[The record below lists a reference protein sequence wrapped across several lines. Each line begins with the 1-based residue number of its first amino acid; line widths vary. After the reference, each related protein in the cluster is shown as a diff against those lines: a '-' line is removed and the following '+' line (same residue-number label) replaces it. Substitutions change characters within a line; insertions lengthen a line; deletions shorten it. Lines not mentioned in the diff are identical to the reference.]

1 MGVLFVAW
9 FGNWSE
15 CVASVCVCV
24 QCAHTHTPYVS
35 IPTGNYSIVCVHV
48 CFCVCLCTPY
58 ISPICGTI
66 LAAFL
71 FKPLCPSCATSTMKR
86 PIAYSHGVHSIK
98 RMMHMVLA
106 LRTAF
111 EISCVVVS
119 VFFFFSSAPVLC
131 RYNSSPR
138 ALCFISLSPWW
149 ILGCHAESL
158 TLSITLY

>member
-1 MGVLFVAW
+1 MLQVY
-9 FGNWSE
+9 
-15 CVASVCVCV
+15 VCVSSV
-24 QCAHTHTPYVS
+24 HTHTHTHTPYVS
-35 IPTGNYSIVCVHV
+35 IPTGNYCIECVHV
-48 CFCVCLCTPY
+48 CFCVCLCTLC

-71 FKPLCPSCATSTMKR
+71 FKPLCPSCATSTMER
-86 PIAYSHGVHSIK
+86 AIAYSHGVHSIK

-119 VFFFFSSAPVLC
+119 VRFFFSSFFFFFPSAPVLC
-131 RYNSSPR
+131 RYNNSPR

-158 TLSITLY
+158 TLSIMLY